1 MQHGWEQAARV
12 WTCGP
17 LLHVFHSLL
26 HFPVS
31 LHCFCLIKPK
41 SIFSKIL
48 HFCTFAHHLRIFIG
62 FFFVLRLVE
71 KLQQS
76 CRNLVKFSLIHFV
89 IFNINCLLVFS
100 FWSTGM
106 YSHEHVEPNVSYAVS
121 LKAVIYI
128 LYLKYSNMRALTMDC
143 LWSLTQQLFIF
154 IYPSPANQFRV
165 GWLLA
170 QLSWGESQS
179 AFTEILKNIFI
190 IF

>member
-1 MQHGWEQAARV
+1 MYFCSSFENFYWFLFCSETGWEI
-12 WTCGP
+12 TTK
-17 LLHVFHSLL
+17 F
-26 HFPVS
+26 
-31 LHCFCLIKPK
+31 
-41 SIFSKIL
+41 
-48 HFCTFAHHLRIFIG
+48 
-62 FFFVLRLVE
+62 
-71 KLQQS
+71 
-76 CRNLVKFSLIHFV
+76 RNLVKFSLIHFV

-106 YSHEHVEPNVSYAVS
+106 YNQEHVEPNVSYAV
-121 LKAVIYI
+121 KAESCDLYLYI

-154 IYPSPANQFRV
+154 IHPSPANQFRV

-179 AFTEILKNIFI
+179 AFMEILKNIFI